1 MRRGGSLLISI
12 LLLVAAFFAG
22 VQYERNNCKIDLP
35 NRADQVENSVK
46 CRDFRSDVD
55 VR

>member
-1 MRRGGSLLISI
+1 MRRGGALIVSI
-12 LLLVAAFFAG
+12 LLLVGAFYLG

-35 NRADQVENSVK
+35 NAPNQVENSVR